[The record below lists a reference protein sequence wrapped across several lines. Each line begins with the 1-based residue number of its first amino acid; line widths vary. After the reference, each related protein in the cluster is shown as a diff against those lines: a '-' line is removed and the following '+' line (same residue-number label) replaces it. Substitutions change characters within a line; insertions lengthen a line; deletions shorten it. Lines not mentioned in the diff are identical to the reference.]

1 MSTKMTIIEG
11 LKSSDASSRLQV
23 LFDLEMDQVD
33 HDVIK
38 LMIRLIEEDPA
49 QSVRLEA
56 LRRVEELWPNTTVR
70 GFYRQILMDGM
81 LQNAGPVAASLGRIG
96 DDSARVLLLE
106 VYSKASQFAIRWLC
120 FDCLLGSWPYGA
132 VQDLV
137 TGYFI
142 LDADEVIRASA
153 VAYLGRQ
160 HDPSVVPEL
169 TRLLDDPC
177 ARVRS
182 NAVEALTPMANLVKR
197 ETFERMTKD
206 PDHRVQSCAAVA
218 LVKCGPYCMDS
229 WFESVI
235 KSSFDLT
242 RASAAWALR
251 QVPEV
256 PNRSRYLDAL
266 LADSSS
272 NVQRQAIITHKSV
285 H

>member
-132 VQDLV
+132 VLEPEPERQESEERKRYV
-137 TGYFI
+137 NGYQ
-142 LDADEVIRASA
+142 LTV
-153 VAYLGRQ
+153 LGFQCLRGQ
-160 HDPSVVPEL
+160 LYRL
-169 TRLLDDPC
+169 TLNP
-177 ARVRS
+177 
-182 NAVEALTPMANLVKR
+182 
-197 ETFERMTKD
+197 
-206 PDHRVQSCAAVA
+206 
-218 LVKCGPYCMDS
+218 
-229 WFESVI
+229 
-235 KSSFDLT
+235 
-242 RASAAWALR
+242 
-251 QVPEV
+251 
-256 PNRSRYLDAL
+256 PND
-266 LADSSS
+266 
-272 NVQRQAIITHKSV
+272 
-285 H
+285 